1 MLRHR
6 DTDSELGALYLV
18 PNREGT
24 GKTLV
29 RRPNP
34 PPTSPPLDDD
44 FDAMTQAGTTTRG
57 AQTEWGTHLRE
68 SRAFTATPLWSDFDA
83 CTYTAAPGETRS
95 EWQMG
100 IGQANATRGTPQTS
114 PRKGPGSLSTR
125 VLAGDARQPPSRAG
139 SVARHATGRSGSE
152 WGQSQDGW
160 PQGPPRGAVV
170 RRSPTTTSRAS
181 SKRLP
186 NPPSERDWPPPV
198 RRETEIIQG
207 NTEFSMVRR
216 RVLEDSPQKTVTIST
231 WREQVAEEAAQ
242 ATEPEPEMSV
252 YFVGAD
258 DYPESVAPVPGST
271 RVIEEVRGLGMDSSA
286 RSASPPM
293 LPQGTTP
300 PRKASYGSRADSRR
314 TGTSSSPRSLP
325 SPPPRT
331 STPNGV
337 NSPTSQLNRRYTH
350 SRRGSSPQRRILSSL
365 FHPTQSGATISSI
378 KTPEGAFDRVL
389 DSCEPSLL
397 HIAPVLE
404 SLGMTSE
411 EHLRA
416 VARLSED
423 TRDKE
428 IREEAL
434 RMGVTIVEWAILIDK
449 LQTFHEEVAG
459 LRNRFIG
466 LGKAKA
472 GRRER
477 ACPQADFPR
486 ERRVAVASI
495 NLKVK
500 MSSPSLGGQ
509 HTFYV
514 QNKCFDHRYIR
525 SADLS
530 AIVERPERL
539 RAVLVGL
546 SAANSRLGELVAS
559 SSTAEVKREFT
570 PSDEL
575 ADALSRLDISPNK
588 DSGKGDNQAW
598 NIRHTDAALKI
609 LDNPAVKF
617 VHGDIDGDVY
627 LENLSK
633 WAKESTEKIQQGGS
647 EIPEGY
653 AQGDLYL
660 CPESIDAMQGAMGTV
675 CEAVDDVIA
684 GRTRRAFA
692 AIRPPGHH
700 CGEDTPSGF
709 CFVNN
714 VVVGAAHAHLKHGV
728 RRVVVFDIDLHHGN
742 GTQSLIWQINEETYR
757 QTLESEAGAPDVK
770 PGPQMYYSSLHDILS
785 YPCEDGKSALV
796 QAASVSIRGEHG
808 QHVENVHLQTWKSHE
823 EFNALYQSQYTKVI
837 RRAEEFLDKTGGPG
851 KDVLVF
857 ISCGFDACEHEYES
871 MQRHK
876 RNVPTSFYY
885 QFARDAC
892 AFSDRYADGRLIS
905 VLEGG
910 YGDRALI
917 SGSLAHLCGLSDLP
931 GVRPE
936 WWQVDN
942 LVKLEKATKKRRGG
956 RASLATPEPW
966 LDRAI
971 ANFDALKEKIPALSE
986 KGKTSKAPIPPR
998 SMQLRQRK
1006 KPGEPMTPP
1015 TSRPASRPSSAAASP
1030 APIGQKKQP
1039 LPVESTTS
1047 DSSSLT
1053 ESEEETQKPI
1063 ADASTA
1069 RKLPRVVLKLGPRP
1083 QEG

>member
-18 PNREGT
+18 RNREGT

-29 RRPNP
+29 RRPHP

-44 FDAMTQAGTTTRG
+44 FDAMSQAGTTTRG

-68 SRAFTATPLWSDFDA
+68 SRAFTATPMASDFDA
-83 CTYTAAPGETRS
+83 CTYTAAPGETVAPTRS
-95 EWQMG
+95 EWQMTMTAAG
-100 IGQANATRGTPQTS
+100 APRGSPKAS
-114 PRKGPGSLSTR
+114 PRKGPGSSSTR
-125 VLAGDARQPPSRAG
+125 VLSSDPRQPPSRAG
-139 SVARHATGRSGSE
+139 SVARHATGRSSE

-186 NPPSERDWPPPV
+186 NPPSERDWPPPA
-198 RRETEIIQG
+198 RRETEIIQS
-207 NTEFSMVRR
+207 NTEYAMVRR
-216 RVLEDSPQKTVTIST
+216 RVVEDSPQKTVTIST

-242 ATEPEPEMSV
+242 AAEPEPEMSV

-258 DYPESVAPVPGST
+258 DYPEPVASVPGNA
-271 RVIEEVRGLGMDSSA
+271 RVVEEVRGLGLDSSA

-300 PRKASYGSRADSRR
+300 PRKASYGSREDSRR

-331 STPNGV
+331 STPNGA
-337 NSPTSQLNRRYTH
+337 NSPTGQLNRRYTH
-350 SRRGSSPQRRILSSL
+350 SRKGSSPQRRILSSL

-378 KTPEGAFDRVL
+378 KTPQGAFDSVL

-449 LQTFHEEVAG
+449 LQTF
-459 LRNRFIG
+459 
-466 LGKAKA
+466 
-472 GRRER
+472 
-477 ACPQADFPR
+477 
-486 ERRVAVASI
+486 AVIMTAPSSG
-495 NLKVK
+495 NLH
-500 MSSPSLGGQ
+500 S
-509 HTFYV
+509 FYV
-514 QNKCFDHRYIR
+514 QKKCFDHRYIR
-525 SADLS
+525 SQDLS

-539 RAVLVGL
+539 RAVLLGM
-546 SAANSRLGELVAS
+546 SAANSRLGVLSKSDNA
-559 SSTAEVKREFT
+559 AAGKREPT
-570 PSDEL
+570 PSDDL
-575 ADALSRLDISPNK
+575 ADALARLDIGNK
-588 DSGKGDNQAW
+588 DQAQSEPVW
-598 NIRHTDAALKI
+598 TIRHTSATVNL
-609 LDNPAVKF
+609 LNNPAVKF

-627 LENLSK
+627 LENLVK

-660 CPESIDAMQGAMGTV
+660 CPESIEAMQGAMGTV
-675 CEAVDDVIA
+675 CEAVDDVIG

-714 VVVGAAHAHLKHGV
+714 VVVGAAH
-728 RRVVVFDIDLHHGN
+728 GN

-770 PGPQMYYSSLHDILS
+770 PGPQIYYSSLHDILS
-785 YPCEDGKSALV
+785 YPCEDGKPALV

-808 QHVENVHLQTWKSHE
+808 QHVENVHLQTWKTQE
-823 EFNALYQSQYTKVI
+823 EFDTLYQLQYTTII
-837 RRAEEFLDKTGGPG
+837 RRAEEFLDRTGGPG

-876 RNVPTSFYY
+876 RNVPTSFYHR
-885 QFARDAC
+885 FARDAC

-917 SGSLAHLCGLSDLP
+917 GGSFAHLCGLSDLP
-931 GVRPE
+931 DVPSE
-936 WWQVDN
+936 WWQVEN

-956 RASLATPEPW
+956 RASIVAPEPW
-966 LDRAI
+966 LDRAV
-971 ANFDALKEKIPALSE
+971 ADFNALKEHIPQLRENE
-986 KGKTSKAPIPPR
+986 KLSKAPIPR
-998 SMQLRQRK
+998 SSMTLRQRK
-1006 KPGEPMTPP
+1006 KPGEPATPP
-1015 TSRPASRPSSAAASP
+1015 LSTPSSAAASP
-1030 APIGQKKQP
+1030 ANPSRTKQ
-1039 LPVESTTS
+1039 LVESLS
-1047 DSSSLT
+1047 SESSLT
-1053 ESEEETQKPI
+1053 TESEDETLKSSQS
-1063 ADASTA
+1063 ASSTA
-1069 RKLPRVVLKLGPRP
+1069 KKLPRVVLRLGPRP
-1083 QEG
+1083 EQ

>member
-68 SRAFTATPLWSDFDA
+68 SRAFTATPLGSDFDA

-100 IGQANATRGTPQTS
+100 VGQANATRGTTQTTS
-114 PRKGPGSLSTR
+114 PRKGPESSSTR
-125 VLAGDARQPPSRAG
+125 VLAGEGRQTPSRAG

-258 DYPESVAPVPGST
+258 DYPESVMPVPGST

-337 NSPTSQLNRRYTH
+337 NSPTAQLNRRYTH
-350 SRRGSSPQRRILSSL
+350 SRRGSSPNRRIQSSL

-449 LQTFHEEVAG
+449 LQSFYGKLAG
-459 LRNRFIG
+459 LRNR
-466 LGKAKA
+466 LMRLDKAKT
-472 GRRER
+472 GRREE

-495 NLKVK
+495 NPKLN
-500 MSSPSLGGQ
+500 SPASGGQ

-525 SADLS
+525 STDLS

-539 RAVLVGL
+539 RAVLIGL

-559 SSTAEVKREFT
+559 TSAAEVKREST
-570 PSDEL
+570 PSDDL
-575 ADALSRLDISPNK
+575 ADALSRLDIGPNK
-588 DSGKGDNQAW
+588 DAGKGDLEQAW
-598 NIRHTDAALKI
+598 SVRHTEAAVKI

-714 VVVGAAHAHLKHGV
+714 VVVGAAHAHLTHEI

-785 YPCEDGKSALV
+785 YPCEDGKPALV
-796 QAASVSIRGEHG
+796 KAASVSIRGEHG
-808 QHVENVHLQTWKSHE
+808 QHVENVHLQTWKSQE
-823 EFNALYQSQYTKVI
+823 EFDALYQSQYTKII

-857 ISCGFDACEHEYES
+857 VSCGFDACEHEYES

-876 RNVPTSFYY
+876 RNVPTSLYY

-892 AFSDRYADGRLIS
+892 AFADRYADGRLIS

-956 RASLATPEPW
+956 RTSLTTTPEPW
-966 LDRAI
+966 LDRAT
-971 ANFDALKEKIPALSE
+971 AHFDALKERIPALSE
-986 KGKTSKAPIPPR
+986 KGKSSKAPLPPR

-1015 TSRPASRPSSAAASP
+1015 TSRPSSVAASP
-1030 APIGQKKQP
+1030 APARKNKQP
-1039 LPVESTTS
+1039 QLAVESTTS

-1053 ESEEETQKPI
+1053 ESSEEEMPKPV
-1063 ADASTA
+1063 ADASA
-1069 RKLPRVVLKLGPRP
+1069 AKKLPRVVLKLGPRP